1 MATKYPVRNANRRA
15 FHIGTV
21 QHARTN
27 NKKAGTVEL
36 KYLPF
41 KARDKVYDRKGKR

>member
-15 FHIGTV
+15 FLIGTIK
-21 QHARTN
+21 T
-27 NKKAGTVEL
+27 KKEEVPL

-41 KARDKVYDRKGKR
+41 KARGKVYDRKGKR